1 MEQRMIE
8 TFFTRLKAET
18 PTRVW
23 VNNPT
28 LDEVDLAIAQ
38 GAVGCTTNPAFGA
51 SVLKR
56 APAEIRP
63 MISECLAISEDDARV
78 ADVVQQRLV
87 ARIADRFASIHE
99 ETGQRLGFVSIQGSP
114 DVDGDAQSIEEEAR
128 EGRALAP
135 NVAPKLPAT
144 GPGLAA
150 FERLVERGSP
160 TIVTEVFSIAQLVE
174 TCERYIRAAAQSGQ
188 QPPFFLSPI
197 TGIFGDHLK
206 AVAVRENLDISD
218 SDMEQ
223 AGVALSKAC
232 YRLVRERA
240 YPVRLLCGGARIPS
254 DLTGLVGGELHA
266 TINWSTFA
274 EITDSRTRLVRAIDQ
289 PVDRELIGRL
299 EATFEDVRLA
309 MSIDGLAVDEF
320 EAFAP
325 VQHFRNA
332 FVAGWSALRSAI
344 AEERAALVTG

>member
-1 MEQRMIE
+1 VTE

-28 LDEVDLAIAQ
+28 LVETGLAIAQ

-63 MISECLAISEDDARV
+63 IISECLAITDDDARV

-87 ARIADRFASIHE
+87 GRIAARFASIHE
-99 ETGQRLGFVSIQGSP
+99 ESGHRLGFVSIQGSP
-114 DVDGDAQSIEEEAR
+114 DADGDARSIEEEAR
-128 EGRALAP
+128 EGRLIAA

-150 FERLVERGSP
+150 FERLVEAGSP
-160 TIVTEVFSIAQLVE
+160 TIVTEVFSLAQFVE
-174 TCERYIRAAAQSGQ
+174 TCERYLRATARSGQ

-206 AVAVRENLDISD
+206 AVAAREHLDISD
-218 SDMEQ
+218 SDMKQ

-232 YRLVRERA
+232 YRLALERG
-240 YPVRLLCGGARIPS
+240 YPVTLLCGGARIPS
-254 DLTGLVGGELHA
+254 DLTELVGGEIHA

-274 EITDSRTRLVRAIDQ
+274 EITDSGTPLVRVIDRR
-289 PVDRELIGRL
+289 VDREVIGRL
-299 EATFEDVRLA
+299 EATFEDVRRA
-309 MSIDGLAVDEF
+309 MSVDGLTVDEF
-320 EAFAP
+320 EAFGP

>member
-1 MEQRMIE
+1 MAE
-8 TFFTRLKAET
+8 TFFTRLSAET

-28 LDEVDLAIAQ
+28 FDEADLAIAQ
-38 GAVGCTTNPAFGA
+38 GAVGCTTNPAFSA
-51 SVLKR
+51 SLLKR

-63 MISECLAISEDDARV
+63 VISECLALTDNDLRV

-87 ARIADRFASIHE
+87 ARIAARFASTHE
-99 ETGQRLGFVSIQGSP
+99 ATGRRLGFVSIQGRP
-114 DVDGDAQSIEEEAR
+114 DADGDAQSIEDEAR
-128 EGRALAP
+128 EGRAIAP

-150 FERLVERGSP
+150 FERLVAAGSP
-160 TIVTEVFSIAQLVE
+160 TIITEVFSLAQLVE
-174 TCERYIRAAAQSGQ
+174 TCERYQRATEQSGQ

-206 AVAVRENLDISD
+206 AVAAREHLNIPD
-218 SDMEQ
+218 SEIEQ

-232 YRLVRERA
+232 YRVVQERG
-240 YPVRLLCGGARIPS
+240 YHVTLLCGGARLPS

-266 TINWSTFA
+266 TINWSTFT
-274 EITDSRTRLVRAIDQ
+274 EIIDSGTPPARAIDQ
-289 PVDRELIGRL
+289 PVDPELIGRL
-299 EATFEDVRLA
+299 ETSFEDVRRAL
-309 MSIDGLAVDEF
+309 SIDGLTVDEF
-320 EAFAP
+320 EAFGP
-325 VQHFRNA
+325 VRYFRSA

-344 AEERAALVTG
+344 VEERAALVTS